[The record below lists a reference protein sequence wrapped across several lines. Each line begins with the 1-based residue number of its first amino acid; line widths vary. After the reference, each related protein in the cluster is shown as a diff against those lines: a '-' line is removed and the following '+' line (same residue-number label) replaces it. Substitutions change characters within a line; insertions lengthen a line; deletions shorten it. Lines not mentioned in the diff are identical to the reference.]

1 MTSLLKFELG
11 TYFKKPGIYIAFILL
26 FSAGFFIGLKLS
38 FSPGNDIYRNSPY
51 SIANMIGLL
60 SLTTIFP
67 TTILAAQMLFK
78 EQDAGF
84 SLILYATGITKAK
97 YLFSRFGALFILS
110 LTCFIVL
117 IIGYLFGHLADNER
131 SAYRE
136 FNIWFYVQPV
146 LILGLPNLL
155 LCAVWVSMVAWLV
168 KNKLMVYLTG
178 LFIYIIYLIVLTYSG
193 SPMMAGSLPQS
204 SDALDLSARIDPFGL
219 SAFYQQTN
227 LWTVTQKN
235 NSLIYLTGNFLNNRL
250 FYTVGSLLLML
261 IVYYRFKFH
270 IHDGSHSKN
279 EVALT
284 GEETSVRLFKPLLGA
299 TRGYMYPFFA
309 LQSLVKQDLKVLIKS
324 VPFVLIAFG
333 LVFYLGMEFYGSI
346 DQGIRLPEQYAST
359 GLMAN
364 RIIYNL
370 PGLLLLIILF
380 YAHELYWRSATYH
393 FDMIEKST
401 PVARGIF
408 LISKWFS
415 LMMVIVIL
423 TAIIIVTGI
432 IFQLIYRYPI
442 DWQVYLVLYWLIDF
456 PLIICA
462 ALILLLQ
469 YLIDRKWTG
478 LIATCILLVLLV
490 TSIGKSL
497 GIAHPLL
504 RFAAPYA
511 ARYSEMN
518 GWDHYFNSFS
528 WRMLYG
534 ASLVT
539 LLWLVVNQGI
549 NRLSKRQLFGL
560 SLPFIVC
567 MLTGIYIYKQAPS
580 ANAYVELDHSENYE
594 RFYRK
599 FKGVN
604 QPVVLGVKTKID
616 LYPNR
621 RAYQVAGRYRLKNE
635 GATPISEL
643 LINWDVNLK
652 VKSVT
657 YQTGGHNESLSTKT
671 GMIKLKKP
679 LLPGDSAVL
688 GFLFSYS
695 WNGFTGHQPF
705 NAIVCNGTFIRI
717 SNYFPCFGYQTDME
731 ISSPSERRKRHL
743 GNASS
748 LLKLEAPRGRNEFI
762 DLDMIISAPTG
773 QTVIGVGNLA
783 RLWQSKDRNYFQY
796 LSGMPVPFR
805 FGISAANYQVQKV
818 YYKGIDVQVYYDSK
832 HFENVKHLIKNAER
846 TLDYC
851 QANFGPYP
859 YKTIRFAEVSAFTD
873 GFAGTA
879 YPATIFMTE
888 HLLFH
893 DNLNTDQGQDVINE
907 LAAHELSH
915 QWWGNG
921 QLAPDEREGSK
932 LLTETL
938 AMYTE
943 LMLAR
948 RYLSARAVQEKLA
961 VHKNIYLNER
971 GFTKE
976 SPLYKVKPED
986 THLYYDK
993 GILVMYKLTDLIGE
1007 ENINKA
1013 LKHLLQKHTY
1023 PNPPPVASDLLTELY
1038 KVSNTSQHAKIN
1050 DLFVH

>member
-11 TYFKKPGIYIAFILL
+11 TYLKKPGIYIAFVLL
-26 FSAGFFIGLKLS
+26 FLAGVFIGLKLS

-60 SLTTIFP
+60 SLTTIFS
-67 TTILAAQMLFK
+67 TTILAAQILFK

-84 SLILYATGITKAK
+84 SLILYATGIAKAK

-110 LTCFIVL
+110 LICFILL
-117 IIGYLFGHLADNER
+117 IIGYLFGHLADSDR
-131 SAYRE
+131 LAYRE

-155 LCAVWVSMVAWLV
+155 LCAVLVSTVAWLA

-178 LFIYIIYLIVLTYSG
+178 LFIYIIYLIMLTYSG

-204 SDALDLSARIDPFGL
+204 SDALDFSARIDPFGL

-227 LWTVTQKN
+227 LWTVVQKN
-235 NSLIYLTGNFLNNRL
+235 NSLIDLTGNFLNNRL
-250 FYTVGSLLLML
+250 LYILGSLLLL
-261 IVYYRFKFH
+261 FTVYYRFKFH
-270 IHDGSHSKN
+270 IRDGSLIKN
-279 EVALT
+279 KAALT
-284 GEETSVRLFKPLLGA
+284 GEERLVWTFKPLSA
-299 TRGYMYPFFA
+299 AARGWRFSFLA

-324 VPFVLIAFG
+324 IPFVLVAFG

-370 PGLLLLIILF
+370 PGLLLMITLF
-380 YAHELYWRSATYH
+380 YAHELYWRSAAYH
-393 FDMIEKST
+393 FDRIERST
-401 PVARGIF
+401 PVAKGIF
-408 LISKWFS
+408 LLSKWFS
-415 LMMVIVIL
+415 LTVVIVIL
-423 TAIIIVTGI
+423 TTVILVTGI
-432 IFQLIYRYPI
+432 VFQLIYQYAI

-462 ALILLLQ
+462 ALLLLLQ
-469 YLIDRKWTG
+469 YLIDRKWAG
-478 LIATCILLVLLV
+478 LIATCILLVLLF
-490 TSIGKSL
+490 TSVGKSL
-497 GIAHPLL
+497 GITHPLL

-518 GWDHYFNSFS
+518 GWDDYFNSFS

-534 ASLVT
+534 ASLITV
-539 LLWLVVNQGI
+539 LWLVINQGI
-549 NRLSKRQLFGL
+549 NRLSKQRLFCL
-560 SLPFIVC
+560 SLPLIVC
-567 MLTGIYIYKQAPS
+567 ILTGIYIYKQAS
-580 ANAYVELDHSENYE
+580 STNAYVELDYRQSYE
-594 RFYRK
+594 QFYRK
-599 FKGVN
+599 FKDIN
-604 QPVVLGVKTKID
+604 QPVVVSVKTKID
-616 LYPNR
+616 LYPDR
-621 RAYQVAGRYRLKNE
+621 RAYQVAGRYSLKNE

-643 LINWDVNLK
+643 LVNWDVNLK
-652 VKSVT
+652 VESVT
-657 YQTGGHNESLSTKT
+657 YEAGGYSESLSTKT
-671 GMIKLKKP
+671 GIVKLKKP
-679 LLPGDSAVL
+679 LLPGDSAAL
-688 GFLFSYS
+688 GFLFCYA
-695 WNGFTGHQPF
+695 WNGFTGHQSF
-705 NAIVCNGTFIRI
+705 NAIVHNGTFIRI
-717 SNYFPCFGYQTDME
+717 SNYFPYFGYQPDME

-743 GNASS
+743 GHASS
-748 LLKLEAPRGRNEFI
+748 LLKLEAPRGKNEFI

-783 RLWQSKDRNYFQY
+783 SQWQSKGRNYFQY
-796 LSGMPVPFR
+796 LSGMPIPFR

-832 HFENVKHLIKNAER
+832 HFENVKHLINNAER

-851 QANFGPYP
+851 QANFGAYP

-893 DNLNTDQGQDVINE
+893 DNLNTDRGQDVINE

-948 RYLSARAVQEKLA
+948 RYLSARAVEEKLA
-961 VHKNIYLNER
+961 VHKDIYLNER

-993 GILVMYKLTDLIGE
+993 GIVVMGKLTDLIGE
-1007 ENINKA
+1007 EKVNKA
-1013 LKHLLQKHTY
+1013 LKNLLQKHTY
-1023 PNPPPVASDLLTELY
+1023 PSLAPIATDLLRELY
-1038 KVSNTSQHAKIN
+1038 NVSDTAQHVKIN
-1050 DLFVH
+1050 DLLLR

>member
-11 TYFKKPGIYIAFILL
+11 TYLKKPGIYIAFVLL

-60 SLTTIFP
+60 SLTTIFS

-110 LTCFIVL
+110 LICFTLL
-117 IIGYLFGHLADNER
+117 IIGYLFGHLADSDR
-131 SAYRE
+131 LAYRE

-155 LCAVWVSMVAWLV
+155 FCAVWVSVVAWLT

-204 SDALDLSARIDPFGL
+204 SDALDFSARIDPFGL

-227 LWTVTQKN
+227 LWTVTKKN
-235 NSLIYLTGNFLNNRL
+235 NSLIDLTGNFLNNRL
-250 FYTVGSLLLML
+250 FYTVASLLLL
-261 IVYYRFKFH
+261 LSVYYRFKFH
-270 IHDGSHSKN
+270 IREGRPIKSK
-279 EVALT
+279 VALT
-284 GEETSVRLFKPLLGA
+284 GEETMVRTFKPLSGS
-299 TRGYMYPFFA
+299 TRGWRYPFFA
-309 LQSLVKQDLKVLIKS
+309 LQSLVKQDIKVLIKS
-324 VPFVLIAFG
+324 VPFMLIAFG

-370 PGLLLLIILF
+370 PGLLLLIVLF
-380 YAHELYWRSATYH
+380 YAHELYWRSTAYH
-393 FDMIEKST
+393 FDLIEKST
-401 PVARGIF
+401 PVAKGIF
-408 LISKWFS
+408 LISKWLS
-415 LMMVIVIL
+415 LVVVIVIL
-423 TAIIIVTGI
+423 TTIILVTGI
-432 IFQLIYRYPI
+432 VFQFIYEYRI
-442 DWQVYLVLYWLIDF
+442 DWEVYLVLYWLIDF

-462 ALILLLQ
+462 ALLLLLQ
-469 YLIDRKWTG
+469 YLIDRKWAG
-478 LIATCILLVLLV
+478 LIATCILLVLLF
-490 TSIGKSL
+490 TSVGKSL
-497 GIAHPLL
+497 GITHPLL

-518 GWDHYFNSFS
+518 GWDDYFNSFS

-534 ASLVT
+534 ASLITV
-539 LLWLVVNQGI
+539 LWLVINQGI
-549 NRLSKRQLFGL
+549 NRLSKQQLFCL
-560 SLPFIVC
+560 SLPLIVC
-567 MLTGIYIYKQAPS
+567 ILTGIYIYKQAS
-580 ANAYVELDHSENYE
+580 STNAYVELDYRESYE
-594 RFYRK
+594 QLYRK
-599 FKGVN
+599 FKDIN
-604 QPVVLGVKTKID
+604 QPVVVSVKSKID
-616 LYPNR
+616 LYPGR
-621 RAYQVAGRYRLKNE
+621 RAYQVAGRYLLKNE

-643 LINWDVNLK
+643 LVNWDVNLK
-652 VKSVT
+652 VESVT
-657 YQTGGHNESLSTKT
+657 YQAGSYSESLSTKT
-671 GMIKLKKP
+671 GIVKLKKP
-679 LLPGDSAVL
+679 LLPGDSAAL
-688 GFLFSYS
+688 GFLFSYT
-695 WNGFTGHQPF
+695 WNGFTGHQSF
-705 NAIVCNGTFIRI
+705 NAIVQNGTFIRI
-717 SNYFPCFGYQTDME
+717 SNYFPCFGYQPDME

-743 GNASS
+743 GHTSS
-748 LLKLEAPRGRNEFI
+748 LVKLEAPRGKNKFI
-762 DLDMIISAPTG
+762 DLDMTISAPIG

-783 RLWQSKDRNYFQY
+783 SQWQSKDRNYFQY
-796 LSGMPVPFR
+796 VSGMPIPFR
-805 FGISAANYQVQKV
+805 FGISAADYQVQKV

-832 HFENVKHLIKNAER
+832 HFENVKHLINNAER

-851 QANFGPYP
+851 RANFGPYP

-893 DNLNTDQGQDVINE
+893 DKLNTDRGQDVINE

-948 RYLSARAVQEKLA
+948 RYLSARAVEEKLA
-961 VHKNIYLNER
+961 VHKDIYLNER
-971 GFTKE
+971 GFTIE

-993 GILVMYKLTDLIGE
+993 GIVVMGKLTDLIGE
-1007 ENINKA
+1007 EKVNKA
-1013 LKHLLQKHTY
+1013 LKNLLQKHTY
-1023 PNPPPVASDLLTELY
+1023 PSPPPIATDLLRELY
-1038 KVSNTSQHAKIN
+1038 NVSDTSQYVKIN
-1050 DLFVH
+1050 DLLLR